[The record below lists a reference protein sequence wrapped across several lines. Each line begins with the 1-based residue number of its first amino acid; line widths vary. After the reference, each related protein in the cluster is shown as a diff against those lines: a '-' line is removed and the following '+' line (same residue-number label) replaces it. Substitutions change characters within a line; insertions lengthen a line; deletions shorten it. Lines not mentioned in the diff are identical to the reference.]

1 MSPRDPHVF
10 EFGEQFDA
18 WPSHDDT
25 PAANVDSDEDAA
37 DAAPIAKNKPSRDTL
52 SMTQL
57 MRDLKAR
64 LRYVE
69 REIKARKTL
78 EKEREQ
84 IRRLLKAAKQ
94 EKATVHALKRTAS

>member
-18 WPSHDDT
+18 WPSIDDAPVANADSVDAP
-25 PAANVDSDEDAA
+25 PAAKAS
-37 DAAPIAKNKPSRDTL
+37 KPSRDTL